1 MKDCSFEI
9 ILTPLNLV
17 QPSILYRNLI
27 PTQPQGLFLLHSVDS
42 ARLLRTLQQR
52 PTEFSAALDST
63 SNFCCFAKVFVQPE
77 AFFAALTR
85 LVGSLGLEFVW
96 LRSAKPLT
104 LTRVYPLRL
113 GRVQSACVGRA
124 RRRLFFAGQEA
135 IKPLAI
141 AGSLLS
147 PNW

>member
-1 MKDCSFEI
+1 MLFRNYPYATEFSAAFD
-9 ILTPLNLV
+9 
-17 QPSILYRNLI
+17 SIPEFNSDATTRS
-27 PTQPQGLFLLHSVDS
+27 FLLHSVDS

-96 LRSAKPLT
+96 LRTAKPLT
-104 LTRVYPLRL
+104 VTRVYPLRL

-124 RRRLFFAGQEA
+124 RRRLFFAGKEG